1 MTDNSDSP
9 PAASSAVLSLCA
21 LAHHAGMALSPDK
34 LTHRYALAQ
43 GEEPRAES
51 LVRMARENGFKA
63 QRRLVDG
70 LEAWESL
77 RGFFPLMAQL
87 TTGGWVVVA
96 GFEPSN
102 GTAQFS
108 VLDPSEPSKGLQKV
122 AAGRFCEG
130 HTGDVVIAKRQYGFG
145 DESQPFGLRWFLA
158 EILNQKSAFRDVVV
172 ASLFLTGIGLASP
185 IFTQLIIDKV
195 LPHESSATLVVLV
208 VGMMLAIGFETA
220 FTYLRQLLLLGATN
234 KVDMRLTRRAFAHLM
249 SLPIQFFESSSAG
262 VVMRHMQQLEKIRGF
277 LTGSLFFTALECV
290 SLVIFGPIL
299 FFYSPMLAGV
309 VLVFALAMALV
320 VVALIKPFQARL
332 NRLYA
337 AEANRQA
344 VMVES
349 IHGMRTVKALA
360 LEPSKSREWDERSAN
375 SILTG
380 FSVMK
385 MSFGA
390 QAVTQTLERSM
401 SVAIIG
407 LGALA
412 VFDQQLSVGT
422 LIAFQMISGRVV
434 GPLVRIVGLVHEYQE
449 VALSVRM
456 LGEIMNH
463 PSEGKRG
470 GGLRPTLQGGIT
482 FESVGFRY
490 PSAANPTLQGVNLD
504 IKAGQ
509 VIGLVGRS
517 GSGKTTLT
525 RLIQGL
531 YGVTEGVVRLD
542 GVDIREIDL
551 AHLRKSIGVVL
562 QDNFMFR
569 GTIRENI
576 SAAKP
581 NATIAE
587 VMAAAQAAGADE
599 FIERLPQGY
608 DTMLEENAANLSG
621 GQKQRLSIARALLPS
636 PRLLILDEAASA
648 LDPESEAIFIAN
660 LERIAVGKTVLM
672 VSHRLSTLVKADAI
686 MVFETGR
693 VAHVGRHEELLK
705 ESPTYLRLWLQQM
718 GKV

>member
-208 VGMMLAIGFETA
+208 VGMMLVIGFETA

-234 KVDMRLTRRAFAHLM
+234 KVDMRLTRRAFAHLL

-290 SLVIFGPIL
+290 SLVIFGPML

-309 VLVFALAMALV
+309 VLLFALGMAIV

-337 AEANRQA
+337 AEAKRQA

-360 LEPSKSREWDERSAN
+360 LEPAKSREWDERSAN

-407 LGALA
+407 LGAIA

-693 VAHVGRHEELLK
+693 VAHVGRHDDLLK

>member
-1 MTDNSDSP
+1 
-9 PAASSAVLSLCA
+9 
-21 LAHHAGMALSPDK
+21 
-34 LTHRYALAQ
+34 
-43 GEEPRAES
+43 
-51 LVRMARENGFKA
+51 
-63 QRRLVDG
+63 
-70 LEAWESL
+70 
-77 RGFFPLMAQL
+77 
-87 TTGGWVVVA
+87 
-96 GFEPSN
+96 
-102 GTAQFS
+102 
-108 VLDPSEPSKGLQKV
+108 
-122 AAGRFCEG
+122 
-130 HTGDVVIAKRQYGFG
+130 
-145 DESQPFGLRWFLA
+145 
-158 EILNQKSAFRDVVV
+158 
-172 ASLFLTGIGLASP
+172 
-185 IFTQLIIDKV
+185 
-195 LPHESSATLVVLV
+195 
-208 VGMMLAIGFETA
+208 
-220 FTYLRQLLLLGATN
+220 
-234 KVDMRLTRRAFAHLM
+234 
-249 SLPIQFFESSSAG
+249 
-262 VVMRHMQQLEKIRGF
+262 
-277 LTGSLFFTALECV
+277 
-290 SLVIFGPIL
+290 
-299 FFYSPMLAGV
+299 
-309 VLVFALAMALV
+309 
-320 VVALIKPFQARL
+320 
-332 NRLYA
+332 LYA
-337 AEANRQA
+337 AEAKRQA

-360 LEPSKSREWDERSAN
+360 LEPAKSREWDERSAN

-490 PSAANPTLQGVNLD
+490 PGATNHTLQGGITFESVGFRYPSAANPTLQGVNLD
-504 IKAGQ
+504 IRAGQ